1 MTVFG
6 TTPLSDTAVGSN
18 QIPVSGVFV
27 PGTAGGAL
35 TALQGG
41 PSSTDSNSFVS
52 APVAMYTADGSAVT
66 EGAKADTAITDA
78 TTTNSKMSFLK
89 GLVKMLAS
97 AWDST
102 HGRLMVDGS
111 QVTQPVS
118 GTITTIPTY
127 PLPTGSP
134 SFVFKEVKDVAVVA
148 GTPAPIWTPASD
160 KRFRLIGANLYPTG
174 TATSAIFLEDGSGAA
189 NEFLRFPRLN
199 SANTAPT
206 PLNFWPNGYL
216 SSTADNELCI
226 DVSVSCSVEGYVFGC
241 EE

>member
-1 MTVFG
+1 MTDFG
-6 TTPLSDTAVGSN
+6 KTPLSDTVVGSN

-27 PGTAGGAL
+27 PGSAGGAL

-41 PSSTDSNSFVS
+41 PSSIDSNSFAS
-52 APVAMYTADGSAVT
+52 APAAMYTADGSAVT
-66 EGAKADTAITDA
+66 EGAKADAAITDA

-89 GLVKMLAS
+89 GLVKILAS
-97 AWDST
+97 VWDST

-118 GTITTIPTY
+118 GIVTTVPTY

-134 SFVFKEVKDVAVVA
+134 SFIFKEVKDTAVTA
-148 GTPAPIWTPASD
+148 GTPVPIWTPASG

-174 TATSAIFLEDGSGAA
+174 TATAAIFLEDGSGSV

-199 SANTAPT
+199 SSNTAPT

-216 SSTADNELCI
+216 SSAANNSLFV
-226 DVSVSCSVEGYVFGC
+226 DVSVSCSVEGFVWGI